1 MEYEFCHSG
10 IKGMKWGIR
19 RYQNPDGSL
28 TAAGRAHYGVGG
40 GRGGGSS
47 AVKSHS
53 RQFKGKD
60 QKHAIAKEKRIE
72 ARQSRKAARIAEKNA
87 RKEAER
93 KREQDAK
100 ELQRYE
106 ELRRKPASKLTA
118 AEMQELTTRL
128 MAEKTY
134 KELLRQTEDPKLFDS
149 KKFVADVLQDS
160 GKKIL
165 SGVLTYG
172 AGKAINELFGDRV
185 FNVGNDKSHKQKAQQ
200 DDEPE
205 SKPKNKLKQ
214 KQSKQE
220 QPKQT
225 EPKQESAAK
234 VEPSWNP
241 TTPKS
246 FTDTVSGARERV
258 SSPDYK
264 PSSTNFVKPSGITYR
279 PGAANPTTPKS
290 FADTVSGARERVSSP
305 DYKPSST
312 NFIFPSSITYRPST
326 SSVTATNNLIRDVGS
341 TSVSEIKTETP
352 AASSFSSL
360 VRDARNRR

>member
-40 GRGGGSS
+40 ERGKAASN
-47 AVKSHS
+47 
-53 RQFKGKD
+53 F
-60 QKHAIAKEKRIE
+60 KEKRASSKDQERAAAKAKRVE
-72 ARQSRKAARIAEKNA
+72 ARQAKKTARIAAKNA

-106 ELRRKPASKLTA
+106 ELRRKPTSKLTA

-128 MAEKTY
+128 MAEKQY
-134 KELLRQTEDPKLFDS
+134 KDLLRQTEDPKLFDG

-165 SGVLTYG
+165 SGVITYG

-185 FNVGNDKSHKQKAQQ
+185 FNVGNDKSQKQKKQQ

-205 SKPKNKLKQ
+205 SKPKNEPKQ

-225 EPKQESAAK
+225 EPKQETTTEVK
-234 VEPSWNP
+234 PSWNP
-241 TTPKS
+241 TAPKS

-264 PSSTNFVKPSGITYR
+264 PSSTNFVMPSGITYR
-279 PGAANPTTPKS
+279 PGASKS
-290 FADTVSGARERVSSP
+290 FADTVSSARERVSSP

-312 NFIFPSSITYRPST
+312 NFVMPSSITYRPSA
-326 SSVTATNNLIRDVGS
+326 SSVTTTNNVLRDVGS

-352 AASSFSSL
+352 TVSSFSGL
-360 VRDARNRR
+360 VRNARNRH